1 MRPHHT
7 VLVFSMASLFAVN
20 GCTGI
25 LGIDSDPQV
34 VTQSVSTCEGTVYVR
49 IASDFSGTATD
60 IAIPYFFGTYDYLRT
75 LNDNGGIRG
84 CKVDIEVGDNKYTPG
99 DTEHVVQSWRASDTH
114 WKEVNTVFLFG
125 TGPTTAVGP
134 ELAREKKLII
144 PGSYA
149 GSLASPTAIDKT
161 VSYTRVNEQF
171 QETQFNDAKTSSGWP
186 YVFFPATDYGTAI
199 RVAIKAAFAI
209 QPGRMAF
216 AHEVSNICAYCT
228 DPLAAGAAFIPSI
241 TGMSLGRDLIIPQ
254 TSSEAD
260 TDTILRNTAAY
271 FDAEIAHFVS
281 ANATQWTYDPVS
293 WVWSGN
299 SVFASAVLARGV
311 AVAQNTINANAE
323 VRKIL
328 EANPTKKWKLRVMAN
343 NWGIG
348 ETASATC
355 GAGCN
360 GDLFYGLF
368 PVPRYGDIQNATE
381 MVQLI
386 AVHDNYAAKDSA
398 TPPPAPIAMVPNS
411 NERRKPESFRD
422 VRYVQGFAAA
432 VLWEKAM
439 GLALDAGHRNPTGE
453 DLKNALETFRLVD
466 MGGLT
471 AGPISFS
478 PKDHRPQSNAS
489 IYKLDGTGQLAFVD
503 KLSISLVNEW
513 LGY

>member
-7 VLVFSMASLFAVN
+7 VLVFSMAAMLAAN

-34 VTQSVSTCEGTVYVR
+34 TTQSVSTCQGTVYVR

-60 IAIPYFFGTYDYLRT
+60 IAIPYFFGIYDYLRT

-84 CKVDIEVGDNKYTPG
+84 CQIDIQTGDNKYTPG
-99 DTEHVVQSWRASDTH
+99 ETEKVVQGWRSSDAH

-149 GSLASPTAIDKT
+149 GSLASPDPINKT
-161 VSYTRVNEQF
+161 VSYTRVNDGF
-171 QETQFNDAKTSSGWP
+171 QEAQFNDSKTSTGWP
-186 YVFFPATDYGTAI
+186 YVFFPATDYATAI

-228 DPLAAGAAFIPSI
+228 DPLAAGASFIPSI

-260 TDTILRNTAAY
+260 TNTILRNTATY
-271 FDAEIAHFVS
+271 FDQEIARFIS
-281 ANATQWTYDPVS
+281 TNGAYEPVS

-299 SVFASAVLARGV
+299 SVFATAVLARGV
-311 AVAQNTINANAE
+311 ALAQTTIDNNPE

-328 EANPTKKWKLRVMAN
+328 DANPTKKWKLRVMAN

-386 AVHDNYAAKDSA
+386 AVHDNYANKDSA
-398 TPPPAPIAMVPNS
+398 SPPSAPITMVPNS

-432 VLWEKAM
+432 ILWEKAM
-439 GLALDAGHRNPTGE
+439 GIALDAGHRNPTGE

-478 PKDHRPQSNAS
+478 AKDHRPQSNAS
-489 IYKLDGTGQLAFVD
+489 IYKLDSKGELAFVD